1 MDKFDRLLDAMEHPD
16 RYTPTEIEA
25 MLQDPE
31 VKETIALLDKTKS
44 SLQTIIT
51 PDIEDEWRKFESNH
65 HQSEKLKRPWY
76 IRFFTK
82 NAAASIAIG
91 IASLSAVAA
100 IVGAGI
106 HRNNNNRSKTTP
118 EVEMTT
124 KANIV
129 VVQSDT
135 TVSFKPKE
143 DAAPTIVV
151 FDNETLEGIVT
162 RISDYYEYQVIFNK
176 DASKSLR
183 LYFRWNQANTIEE
196 VIERLNNFEQIHI
209 TINDRTIKID

>member
-31 VKETIALLDKTKS
+31 VRELFDLLDKTKS
-44 SLQTIIT
+44 SLQTIII
-51 PDIEDEWRKFESNH
+51 PDIEDEWKRFEHNH
-65 HQSEKLKRPWY
+65 RQSEKLQRSWST
-76 IRFFTK
+76 RFFTK

-91 IASLSAVAA
+91 IASFTAVAA
-100 IVGAGI
+100 IVGIGI
-106 HRNNNNRSKTTP
+106 HHINKHRSATTP

-124 KANIV
+124 EANIV
-129 VVQSDT
+129 ASQPDT
-135 TVSFKPKE
+135 VKLVKPKE
-143 DAAPTIVV
+143 EVSPTTLV
-151 FDNETLEGIVT
+151 FDNETLENIIT
-162 RISDYYEYQVIFNK
+162 RIGNYYEYQIIFNK
-176 DASKSLR
+176 DTSKSLR